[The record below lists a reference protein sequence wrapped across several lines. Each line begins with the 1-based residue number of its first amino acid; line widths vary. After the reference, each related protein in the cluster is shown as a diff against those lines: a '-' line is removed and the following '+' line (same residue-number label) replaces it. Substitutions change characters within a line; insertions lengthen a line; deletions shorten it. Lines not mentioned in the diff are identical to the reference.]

1 MEQNYNDEIEIDLK
15 ELFIVLLNNWMK
27 IALSAILVAAI
38 FFGYSKFIVVPQ
50 YASTAKLYVLT
61 KSTSITS
68 LADIQTGTNLTKDY
82 EVIINSRP
90 VVEKVIKNLGLD
102 LDYETM
108 CEKLTVE
115 NMSDTRI
122 ISITIKD
129 ADPQL
134 AKEIVDEFAEVV
146 SDYIAEKM
154 DQEAPS
160 IIENGYVSNK
170 KVSPSVMKNTFV
182 GGMLGAIAAMGVVFV
197 TFLMNDT
204 IMTADDVEK
213 YLGLNTLASIPV
225 DENEAKLSKKNKKSS
240 KKQTKAQPKKKR

>member
-170 KVSPSVMKNTFV
+170 KVSPSVMKNTVV